1 MHRRVDICHFVS
13 FFFAVPV
20 LLLVNYINYQD
31 QSDKTVSYSDNRVGS
46 EFSDAA
52 SFLAMI
58 QCTASIY
65 VSKIL
70 SRARLLLAS
79 VTFWRLEIV
88 EPEMLKLVS
97 LDEHSSQSI
106 YYYYYYFFLRTVNFT
121 VQPHAPEVVRVGVR
135 DLHRHPARLDF
146 ASERRG

>member
-1 MHRRVDICHFVS
+1 
-13 FFFAVPV
+13 
-20 LLLVNYINYQD
+20 
-31 QSDKTVSYSDNRVGS
+31 
-46 EFSDAA
+46 
-52 SFLAMI
+52 MI

-106 YYYYYYFFLRTVNFT
+106 FYENYYFIFFEYMHTLL
-121 VQPHAPEVVRVGVR
+121 E
-135 DLHRHPARLDF
+135 
-146 ASERRG
+146 